1 MTTHRDE
8 TIAYTY
14 GMPARRL
21 SFPFLPSNRKQWL
34 AIGLIALIVA
44 VHLALIDWA
53 NDSLALIRALDEEDD
68 TVIVELHP
76 PASKATVPAPA
87 ARAAKPVAERVAP
100 MVPATP
106 PATPAQPAPANSHA
120 TADTAEPPS
129 ESTIAAASA
138 PALSPASEA
147 ELPASTPSTASN
159 DSTPPLF
166 ERVSFPPSAELSY
179 DALATQGSRR
189 LSGSGNILWQ
199 QSGQTYLIKGE
210 ASALLLNLLS
220 YQSSGQI
227 GHTGLLPEQYQE
239 KRIGKSATTT
249 HFVRERKTISFSAST
264 QLYDIRGGE
273 QDRGSVI
280 WQLAG
285 LARGDPDKLAPGL
298 GFEAVVAG
306 SKAADRWNVIVIGK
320 ENVTIGE
327 GSVSGWHLSLAPAE
341 NNFDYQIDLWLSPDR
356 DWYPVKINYSNRS
369 GASLSLSLSRLSKK

>member
-1 MTTHRDE
+1 M
-8 TIAYTY
+8 AYTY
-14 GMPARRL
+14 GMSARR
-21 SFPFLPSNRKQWL
+21 FPLTFFPSNRRQWL
-34 AIGLIALIVA
+34 TISLVALIIA
-44 VHLALIDWA
+44 VHLVLIDWA

-68 TVIVELHP
+68 TVIVELQASADKAAVNP
-76 PASKATVPAPA
+76 PA
-87 ARAAKPVAERVAP
+87 RAIKPMAERVTP
-100 MVPATP
+100 VVPATP
-106 PATPAQPAPANSHA
+106 PVTPPPSAPPAPSASAESTVATDAVAPSTETA
-120 TADTAEPPS
+120 TASTASPAP
-129 ESTIAAASA
+129 T
-138 PALSPASEA
+138 PALSREA
-147 ELPASTPSTASN
+147 EPPASTPTGVST
-159 DSTPPLF
+159 DSPPPLF

-189 LSGSGNILWQ
+189 LSGSGLILWLQ
-199 QSGQTYLIKGE
+199 NGPTYLIKGE

-220 YQSSGQI
+220 YQSSGQL
-227 GHTGLLPEQYQE
+227 GGTGLMPEQYQE
-239 KRIGKSATTT
+239 KRLGKSATTT

-264 QLYDIRGGE
+264 QLYEIRGGE
-273 QDRGSVI
+273 QDRGSII

-298 GFEAVVAG
+298 VFEAVVAG

-320 ENVTIGE
+320 ETIILGE

>member
-1 MTTHRDE
+1 
-8 TIAYTY
+8 
-14 GMPARRL
+14 MPARRFRL
-21 SFPFLPSNRKQWL
+21 PLPLWPSNRRQWL
-34 AIGLIALIVA
+34 AISLIGLIVA
-44 VHLALIDWA
+44 VHLILIDWA
-53 NDSLALIRALDEEDD
+53 NDSLALIRALDEEDE
-68 TVIVELHP
+68 TVIVELHAP
-76 PASKATVPAPA
+76 VSKTVPPPLA
-87 ARAAKPVAERVAP
+87 ARTPKPMAERVAP

-106 PATPAQPAPANSHA
+106 LPSPATN
-120 TADTAEPPS
+120 TAGAE
-129 ESTIAAASA
+129 SA
-138 PALSPASEA
+138 PAGDTPPPSTEAATTASSVATPLLTRESETRTSA
-147 ELPASTPSTASN
+147 SASTPDVTSQ
-159 DSTPPLF
+159 DGTPPLF

-179 DALATQGSRR
+179 DAMATQGSRR

-199 QSGQTYLIKGE
+199 QSGQSYLIKGE

-227 GHTGLLPEQYQE
+227 GNAGLMPEQYQE

-264 QLYDIRGGE
+264 QLHEIRGGE

-285 LARGDPDKLAPGL
+285 LARGDPDKLAAGL
-298 GFEAVVAG
+298 GFEAIVAG
-306 SKAADRWNVIVIGK
+306 SKAADRWNVVVIGK
-320 ENVTIGE
+320 ENVTLGE
-327 GSVSGWHLSLAPAE
+327 GSVSGWHLSLAPVE

>member
-1 MTTHRDE
+1 
-8 TIAYTY
+8 
-14 GMPARRL
+14 MPARRL
-21 SFPFLPSNRKQWL
+21 SFPFLPSNRRQWL
-34 AIGLIALIVA
+34 ALGLITLIVA

-68 TVIVELHP
+68 TVIVELHA
-76 PASKATVPAPA
+76 PASKATFTAPA
-87 ARAAKPVAERVAP
+87 ARAAKPVAERVTP

-106 PATPAQPAPANSHA
+106 PATPAQPAPANSQA
-120 TADTAEPPS
+120 TAETAAPPA
-129 ESTIAAASA
+129 ETTTAASSA

-147 ELPASTPSTASN
+147 EPPASTPSTASN
-159 DSTPPLF
+159 DSPPPLF

-220 YQSSGQI
+220 YQSTGQI
-227 GHTGLLPEQYQE
+227 GSSGLMPEQYQE

-264 QLYDIRGGE
+264 QLHEIRGGE

-285 LARGDPDKLAPGL
+285 LARGDPDKLAAGL
-298 GFEAVVAG
+298 GFEAVIAG

-320 ENVTIGE
+320 ESVALGDSSVT
-327 GSVSGWHLSLAPAE
+327 GWHLSLAPVE

-369 GASLSLSLSRLSKK
+369 GASLSLSLSRVSKK

>member
-1 MTTHRDE
+1 
-8 TIAYTY
+8 
-14 GMPARRL
+14 MPVRRPP
-21 SFPFLPSNRKQWL
+21 FPLLPSNRRQWL
-34 AIGLIALIVA
+34 AAGLIALIVL

-53 NDSLALIRALDEEDD
+53 KDSLALIQALDEEDD
-68 TVIVELHP
+68 PVIVELQA
-76 PASKATVPAPA
+76 PAGKASVTPPA
-87 ARAAKPVAERVAP
+87 ARAEKPVAERIAP
-100 MVPATP
+100 IVPAPSAAPAPSVEPAESTTMAEAPPPSTDATTAASSALPQP
-106 PATPAQPAPANSHA
+106 PARE
-120 TADTAEPPS
+120 AEP
-129 ESTIAAASA
+129 
-138 PALSPASEA
+138 
-147 ELPASTPSTASN
+147 PASTPTTASQE
-159 DSTPPLF
+159 SPPPLF

-189 LSGSGNILWQ
+189 LSGSGNIVWQ

-227 GHTGLLPEQYQE
+227 GSTGLMPEQYQE

-264 QLYDIRGGE
+264 QLHEIRGGE

-285 LARGDPDKLAPGL
+285 LARGDPDKLAAGL
-298 GFEAVVAG
+298 GFEAIVAG

-320 ENVTIGE
+320 ESVTLGDS
-327 GSVSGWHLSLAPAE
+327 SVTGWHLSLAPVE

-369 GASLSLSLSRLSKK
+369 GASLSLSLSRVNRK